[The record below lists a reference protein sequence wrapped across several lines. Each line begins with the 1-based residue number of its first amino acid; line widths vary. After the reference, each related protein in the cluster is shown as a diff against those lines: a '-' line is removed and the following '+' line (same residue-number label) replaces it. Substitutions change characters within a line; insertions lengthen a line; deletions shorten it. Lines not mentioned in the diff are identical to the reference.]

1 LKSASELVPR
11 EAEGKRM
18 GTQDGDAI
26 AQEAAPSTEGQFVLT
41 EEQAFDI
48 LAFLFSSAEICLV
61 EPTYYGTFRLVD
73 AASRMMGHMLAHDP
87 QRSGDFLRRFKEE
100 VDTKKVWMMWD
111 REAYYEFLREAP
123 AEVAAE
129 VKRLEDDD
137 AEGQEASQR

>member
-1 LKSASELVPR
+1 V
-11 EAEGKRM
+11 
-18 GTQDGDAI
+18 GTQDVDRD
-26 AQEAAPSTEGQFVLT
+26 ERDSSRAADGQFVLT

-87 QRSGDFLRRFKEE
+87 ERSGEFLRRFKEE

-111 REAYYEFLREAP
+111 REAYYDFLREAP
-123 AEVAAE
+123 AVVATE
-129 VKRLEDDD
+129 VKRLEDED
-137 AEGQEASQR
+137 ASGPEASDR